1 MSVTITTANRLTY
14 QDGFMSRV
22 EDMSAGLW
30 PLIPKVQVEGE
41 MKRIDFIDVI
51 DGVQSGNTRFSP
63 IQTVDPVHT
72 NRWISTAVNYQA
84 VMVDPKDVLNIMQDP
99 KSEYMV
105 KMQNA
110 FMRHREDKVIEAF
123 DATVTTGVRGG
134 STTAFDT
141 SNQQIAAGGTNL
153 TLEKLSEALYK
164 LESRAYADQNMGQT
178 LYFVYSPKQKQ
189 ALLQISEIVNSDY
202 AQHKRLESGQV
213 ASFYGF
219 TFISSNRLV
228 AGDGLGAGL
237 STSRECYAF
246 TADAMLGGEGLSKIV
261 DVYQDKTLVKQ
272 PFVLYVQEDIGCIR
286 KQEELVVKVICD
298 ETA

>member
-1 MSVTITTANRLTY
+1 MSVTITAANRLTY

-51 DGVQSGNTRFSP
+51 DGVQSGNTRFAP
-63 IQTVDPVHT
+63 IVTVDPVHT
-72 NRWISTAVNYQA
+72 NRWISTSVNYQA
-84 VMVDPKDVLNIMQDP
+84 VQVDPKDVLNIMQDP

-110 FMRHREDKVIEAF
+110 FMRHREDVVIEAF

-134 STTAFDT
+134 TTTAFPG
-141 SNQQIAAGGTNL
+141 SQQINAGGTNL
-153 TLEKLSEALYK
+153 TLDKLSEALYM
-164 LESRAYADQNMGQT
+164 LESRAYADQDLGQT

-189 ALLQISEIVNSDY
+189 SLLQISEIVNTDY

-213 ASFYGF
+213 SSFYGF
-219 TFISSNRLV
+219 TFISSNRLI

-246 TADAMLGGEGLSKIV
+246 TADAMLGGEGLAKIV
-261 DVYQDKTLVKQ
+261 DVYQDKKLVKH
-272 PFVLYVQEDIGCIR
+272 PYILYVQEDIGCIR
-286 KQEELVVKVICD
+286 KEEEKVVKVLCD